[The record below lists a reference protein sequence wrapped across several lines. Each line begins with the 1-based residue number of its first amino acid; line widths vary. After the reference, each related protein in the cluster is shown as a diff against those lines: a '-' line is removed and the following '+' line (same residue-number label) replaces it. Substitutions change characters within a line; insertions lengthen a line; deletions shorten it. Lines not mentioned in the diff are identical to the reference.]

1 MAKVKYEI
9 LMCVG
14 NPLDYSWELFDTV
27 HHWKDVRPYALAG
40 AHIYR
45 NGERIDNSKFV
56 DHDAV
61 AEAYHDLALDEI
73 VNLDVYCEDSSIADE
88 RRKSAKDTL
97 KLNKLTAD
105 ETWRNKINSRYT
117 ESLRRDPLEEP
128 LYKRNVQFIAL
139 YNAETRKLVKVV
151 NGKVDS
157 DELPF

>member
-14 NPLDYSWELFDTV
+14 DPWDYSWDLFDIV

-45 NGERIDNSKFV
+45 NGKRIDNSNFI

-61 AEAYHDLALDEI
+61 AEAYRDLALDEI
-73 VNLDVYCEDSSIADE
+73 VNLDVYCEDSFTADVK
-88 RRKSAKDTL
+88 RKSAEDVL
-97 KLNKLTAD
+97 KMNNLIAD
-105 ETWRNKINSRYT
+105 ETWKRKINSRYT
-117 ESLRRDPLEEP
+117 ESLRRDPLEKP
-128 LYKRNVQFIAL
+128 LYKRNAQFMAL
-139 YNAETRKLVKVV
+139 YNAETKELVKVV
-151 NGKVDS
+151 NGKVDT